1 MDGMILAAG
10 VARRLR
16 PFTAEGPKSLVE
28 VGGTPM
34 LERVAHRL
42 ISAGVDRLV
51 INIHHHP
58 EQIRSFVEARGGFGV
73 DVRFSLEADH
83 LLGTGGGVA
92 AAARHFR
99 GAAPFFIHNCDII
112 TGIDL
117 AALYAA
123 HEADRDAVA
132 TLATGGH
139 ESHRY
144 LSFDD
149 TGLCGYGNEQTG
161 LRILARKPEGR
172 EHRLPFAGVHIAH
185 PELPRQ
191 IAGGPDTFSIIDAYL
206 DLAREGCRITP
217 YDIGDA
223 LWIEMGSPERLERA
237 RRWAEVGS
245 ATGLGN

>member
-92 AAARHFR
+92 AAAGTS
-99 GAAPFFIHNCDII
+99 GAPPPSSSTTATSSPESTSRRSTPRTRRTGTRWPHSRRAAASP
-112 TGIDL
+112 TGI
-117 AALYAA
+117 
-123 HEADRDAVA
+123 
-132 TLATGGH
+132 
-139 ESHRY
+139 
-144 LSFDD
+144 
-149 TGLCGYGNEQTG
+149 
-161 LRILARKPEGR
+161 
-172 EHRLPFAGVHIAH
+172 
-185 PELPRQ
+185 
-191 IAGGPDTFSIIDAYL
+191 
-206 DLAREGCRITP
+206 
-217 YDIGDA
+217 
-223 LWIEMGSPERLERA
+223 
-237 RRWAEVGS
+237 
-245 ATGLGN
+245 